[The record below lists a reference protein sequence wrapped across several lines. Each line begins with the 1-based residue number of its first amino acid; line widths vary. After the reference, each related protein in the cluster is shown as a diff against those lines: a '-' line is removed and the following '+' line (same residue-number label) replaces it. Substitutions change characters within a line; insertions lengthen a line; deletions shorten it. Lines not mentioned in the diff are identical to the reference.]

1 MSQSFYVMCLHQE
14 IATKAKE
21 KYGSHAPFGKESELA
36 KQFRLRYWDDYCMV
50 VKLIVVV
57 FIKET
62 YSKIRRK
69 KLHKVH
75 LGKKNI
81 HHGDGWYICTL
92 LIFMMETIEFSWKRT
107 KSICLVRLCISII
120 SVTKISN
127 SILFS
132 KRYYIQIRIQLSCR
146 DSRDDNDI
154 VLERAGKK
162 DEHEKKKIDTM
173 YAPTSE

>member
-1 MSQSFYVMCLHQE
+1 
-14 IATKAKE
+14 
-21 KYGSHAPFGKESELA
+21 
-36 KQFRLRYWDDYCMV
+36 
-50 VKLIVVV
+50 
-57 FIKET
+57 
-62 YSKIRRK
+62 
-69 KLHKVH
+69 
-75 LGKKNI
+75 
-81 HHGDGWYICTL
+81 
-92 LIFMMETIEFSWKRT
+92 MMETIEFSWKRT